1 MVDPMNAPLA
11 SPSPRIVIRQSCSY
25 EAPIHQIVMAG
36 WHRLISAGGD
46 NKVRVHHPETGRVL
60 DTFGGFERHVTGIRS
75 LDDRHLLLILTT
87 RYGLLDLENGRV
99 EDVQPSDAGLRA
111 LGDRLAPAHL
121 MAAPMLAPVTFS
133 PPRSN
138 DTVAEARL
146 DANHIVYATEDRLD
160 GTRNQYFHVWNVH
173 RGREV
178 RSFWGSDS
186 EVLSLVALDAR
197 RVLSS
202 HEDEFFRIWDV
213 ETTEQVRRI
222 EHRRGKA
229 GPMALIDKA
238 WLLFAPV
245 NANEMQRLYYWQWGP
260 SDRTLRLWD
269 VEGASELASLQ
280 CTGTIIELARLAS
293 HRFWARDE
301 DSRLHLIEVQR

>member
-1 MVDPMNAPLA
+1 
-11 SPSPRIVIRQSCSY
+11 
-25 EAPIHQIVMAG
+25 
-36 WHRLISAGGD
+36 
-46 NKVRVHHPETGRVL
+46 
-60 DTFGGFERHVTGIRS
+60 
-75 LDDRHLLLILTT
+75 
-87 RYGLLDLENGRV
+87 
-99 EDVQPSDAGLRA
+99 
-111 LGDRLAPAHL
+111 L

-146 DANHIVYATEDRLD
+146 DANHIVYATGDRLD

-173 RGREV
+173 RGREG
-178 RSFWGSDS
+178 RSFLGAAS
-186 EVLSLVALDAR
+186 EELSVGPLGAR

-269 VEGASELASLQ
+269 LEGTSE
-280 CTGTIIELARLAS
+280 
-293 HRFWARDE
+293 
-301 DSRLHLIEVQR
+301 